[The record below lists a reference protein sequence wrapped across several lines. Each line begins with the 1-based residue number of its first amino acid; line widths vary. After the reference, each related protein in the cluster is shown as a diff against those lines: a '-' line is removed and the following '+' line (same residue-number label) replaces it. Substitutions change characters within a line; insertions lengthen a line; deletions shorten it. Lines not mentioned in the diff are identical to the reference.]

1 MCVYVFPYMS
11 VSADACSGEVRL
23 NLTVIKQQ
31 VSMKAKYI

>member
-1 MCVYVFPYMS
+1 MCVYVFPYMG
-11 VSADACSGEVRL
+11 VPAYGYSGEVRL